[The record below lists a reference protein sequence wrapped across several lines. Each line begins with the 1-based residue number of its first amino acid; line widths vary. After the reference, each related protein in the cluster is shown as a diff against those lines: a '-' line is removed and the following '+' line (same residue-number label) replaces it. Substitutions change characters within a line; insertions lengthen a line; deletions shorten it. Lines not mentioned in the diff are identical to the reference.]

1 MQQLQRTIITQAQF
15 IHIFV
20 LNYIS
25 LQSKIL
31 GISFYTAAWG
41 MKNLK
46 TSTFCFE
53 AQKHVQKKKS

>member
-1 MQQLQRTIITQAQF
+1 MQRTIMTLAHF
-15 IHIFV
+15 IHISV

-31 GISFYTAAWG
+31 GISFYTDAWE

-46 TSTFCFE
+46 TSNFF
-53 AQKHVQKKKS
+53 VIN